1 MRFRKRGDIWHVR
14 FTLDGTRH
22 EYSTGCKDR
31 RAAEARA
38 KELERRAADPAGEA
52 RRAAEAITV
61 QHAADLTLAHYDAEV
76 RAGTRAPDTAEF
88 YARKLGHV
96 VRVLGET
103 SVASIGATQVDAYIR
118 QRRGEGASDHTVH
131 KELGALKVML
141 GLAKRRGWW
150 EGDLDTLTPE
160 GWSAGYRPRDRALT
174 APELLALCRVLGPDR
189 AAQVCYAVATS
200 AELGA
205 LERAQRGDWR
215 EADGL
220 VYVRGTKRE
229 TRDREVPVVLPACE
243 DLLRF
248 AVENAQG
255 RGGDLFRPWGKN
267 WRDLQQ
273 ACQRA
278 GIEPVTLNDL
288 RRTFAHWHLA
298 AGCAFE
304 DVARAMG
311 HVDTVML
318 QRVYG
323 RLPASELRTRMA
335 RGFGANT
342 APPMPHARGNGGQPG
357 HAGHDP
363 RNDESP
369 SGEGLSGCR
378 RSELNQRPWD
388 YDSRGLRLVIRCET
402 RDARVSAGE
411 RRMGLAPPVP
421 RGSAGTRKRG
431 G

>member
-14 FTLDGTRH
+14 FTIDGTRH
-22 EYSTGCKDR
+22 ECSTGCRDR
-31 RAAEARA
+31 RAAETRA

-52 RRAAEAITV
+52 RRAAEAVTV
-61 QHAADLTLAHYDAEV
+61 QDAADLTLAHYDAEV
-76 RAGTRAPDTAEF
+76 RAGTRAGATAEF

-96 VRVLGET
+96 VRVLGEA
-103 SVASIGATQVDAYIR
+103 SVVSITPAQVDAYIR
-118 QRRGEGASDHTVH
+118 QRRGEEASDHTIH
-131 KELGALKVML
+131 KELGALKVLL
-141 GLAKRRGWW
+141 GIAKRRGWW

-160 GWSAGYRPRDRALT
+160 GWSPSYKPRERALT
-174 APELLALCRVLGPDR
+174 APEVMALCRVLGPDR

-215 EADGL
+215 EAEGL

-229 TRDREVPVVLPACE
+229 ARDRMVPVVLPACE

-248 AVENAQG
+248 AVENGQG
-255 RGGDLFRPWGKN
+255 TKGLLFRPWGKN
-267 WRDLQQ
+267 WRDLGA
-273 ACQRA
+273 ACERA
-278 GIEPVTLNDL
+278 GIDPVTLNDL
-288 RRTFAHWHLA
+288 RRTFAHWHLS

-311 HVDTVML
+311 HVDTTML

-323 RLPASELRTRMA
+323 RLRPEDLRARMA
-335 RGFGANT
+335 RGT
-342 APPMPHARGNGGQPG
+342 APPVPHARGNGGQTG
-357 HAGHDP
+357 QECHEG

-369 SGEGLSGCR
+369 SEKGFRGYR

-388 YDSRGLRLVIRCET
+388 YDSQGLRLVIRCET
-402 RDARVSAGE
+402 RDARVVAGE
-411 RRMGLAPPVP
+411 RRMGVAPPVP
-421 RGSAGTRKRG
+421 RGSAGEG
-431 G
+431 

>member
-31 RAAEARA
+31 RAAETRA

-76 RAGTRAPDTAEF
+76 RAGTRSADTADF

-96 VRVLGET
+96 VRVFGAVAVVSLGAPE
-103 SVASIGATQVDAYIR
+103 VDTYIR
-118 QRRGEGASDHTVH
+118 QRREEEASDHTIH
-131 KELGALKVML
+131 KELGALKVLL

-150 EGDLDTLTPE
+150 HGDLDALTPE
-160 GWSAGYRPRDRALT
+160 GWSAGYKPRDRALT
-174 APELLALCRVLGPDR
+174 HAELLALCRVLGADR

-200 AELGA
+200 AEFGA

-248 AVENAQG
+248 AVEHAQG
-255 RGGDLFRPWGKN
+255 TGGLLFRPWGKN
-267 WRDLQQ
+267 WRDLRQ
-273 ACQRA
+273 ACERA
-278 GIEPVTLNDL
+278 EIGPVTLNDL

-298 AGCAFE
+298 AGCSFE

-311 HVDTVML
+311 HVDTTML
-318 QRVYG
+318 LRVYG
-323 RLPASELRTRMA
+323 RLRPTELRARMA
-335 RGFGANT
+335 RGAGVET
-342 APPMPHARGNGGQPG
+342 APPVPHAGGNAGQ
-357 HAGHDP
+357 AGHGWRDA

-369 SGEGLSGCR
+369 SLEGLSGCR

-388 YDSRGLRLVIRCET
+388 YDSPALRLVIRCET

-411 RRMGLAPPVP
+411 RRMGVAPPVP
-421 RGSAGTRKRG
+421 HGSASRR
-431 G
+431 

>member
-14 FTLDGTRH
+14 FTLDGERH

-31 RAAEARA
+31 RAAETRA

-52 RRAAEAITV
+52 RRAAEAVTV

-96 VRVLGET
+96 VRVFGA
-103 SVASIGATQVDAYIR
+103 VAVGSLGATEVDAYIR
-118 QRRGEGASDHTVH
+118 QRREEEASDHTIH
-131 KELGALKVML
+131 KEIGAMKVML
-141 GLAKRRGWW
+141 GIAKRRGWW
-150 EGDLDTLTPE
+150 QGDLDTLTPE
-160 GWSAGYRPRDRALT
+160 GWSSGYAPRERALT
-174 APELLALCRVLGPDR
+174 HVEVLALCRVLGPDR

-205 LERAQRGDWR
+205 LQRAQPGDWR
-215 EADGL
+215 ERDGL

-248 AVENAQG
+248 AVDHAQG
-255 RGGDLFRPWGKN
+255 KKGRLFRAWGKN
-267 WRDLQQ
+267 WRDLQG
-273 ACQRA
+273 AAERA
-278 GIEPVTLNDL
+278 KIEPVTLNDL
-288 RRTFAHWHLA
+288 RRTFAHWHLV
-298 AGCAFE
+298 AGCSFE

-311 HVDTVML
+311 HVDTTML

-323 RLPASELRTRMA
+323 RLRPEDLRSRMA
-335 RGFGANT
+335 RGAGVET
-342 APPMPHARGNGGQPG
+342 VPPVPRARGNAGQ
-357 HAGHDP
+357 AGQGWRSP
-363 RNDESP
+363 PNDESP
-369 SGEGLSGCR
+369 SNEGLSGCR

-402 RDARVSAGE
+402 SDGRVTAGE
-411 RRMGLAPPVP
+411 RRMGVAPPVP
-421 RGSAGTRKRG
+421 RGSASKR
-431 G
+431 